1 TLTTEAAPLSQQ
13 LKRIMT
19 PASRSDILKEIER
32 QGLPALETVYA
43 ALGAEDSDA
52 EIGRDDAAAWL
63 TIRHADRVFMYRLG
77 ARSRAR
83 PAITQRDAP

>member
-1 TLTTEAAPLSQQ
+1 MREPRALTQEPLAGVRLQ
-13 LKRIMT
+13 M
-19 PASRSDILKEIER
+19 
-32 QGLPALETVYA
+32 
-43 ALGAEDSDA
+43 DSDA

-83 PAITQRDAP
+83 PAIQALANRARPSPSG